1 MTLRY
6 DVHPVTPQA
15 RILDKAADALRSG
28 GLGLCPTDAGYTL
41 VWSLNGREAEE
52 RVRRLRQLDSKH
64 PFTLLCRQ
72 LSEAGRLA
80 RLDDPAFRLMRSLT
94 PGPCTFILPASA
106 ELPRRIRNAGRSKRR
121 DIGIRLPDHVVARA
135 LLDTV
140 GEPLLSAS
148 LVMPGEGDLVSN
160 EAESVAEGWLRWVD
174 FMKETSMPLANNAL
188 VLVTDGRKTLFFRN
202 HARCRSRNGCPRG
215 WARLRTQHHGELHR
229 RCRANCPSGS

>member
-1 MTLRY
+1 MTVRF
-6 DVHPVTPQA
+6 DVHPVNPQE
-15 RILDKAADALRSG
+15 RYLNKAAEQLAGG

-41 VWSLNGREAEE
+41 VWSLEGREAEE

-64 PFTLLCRQ
+64 PFTVLCRQ

-135 LLDTV
+135 LLDAV
-140 GEPLLSAS
+140 GEPLLSTS
-148 LVMPGEGDLVSN
+148 LVLPGEADPVSN

-174 FMKETSMPLANNAL
+174 FMLDAGDCPPGPTSM
-188 VLVTDGRKTLFFRN
+188 VDCTG
-202 HARCRSRNGCPRG
+202 
-215 WARLRTQHHGELHR
+215 GEPVVMRQGFQPVEL
-229 RCRANCPSGS
+229 

>member
-1 MTLRY
+1 MTVRF
-6 DVHPVTPQA
+6 DVHPVNPQE
-15 RILDKAADALRSG
+15 RYLNKAAEHLAGG

-41 VWSLNGREAEE
+41 VWSLEGRDAEE

-64 PFTLLCRQ
+64 PFTVLCKQ

-121 DIGIRLPDHVVARA
+121 DIGIRLPDHVVAYA
-135 LLDTV
+135 LLEAM

-148 LVMPGEGDLVSN
+148 LVVPGEGDLVSH
-160 EAESVAEGWLRWVD
+160 EAESVAECCLRWVD
-174 FMKETSMPLANNAL
+174 FMLDAGDCPPGPTSMVDCTGHEPVVMRQGFQPVGL
-188 VLVTDGRKTLFFRN
+188 
-202 HARCRSRNGCPRG
+202 
-215 WARLRTQHHGELHR
+215 
-229 RCRANCPSGS
+229 

>member
-1 MTLRY
+1 MTVRF
-6 DVHPVTPQA
+6 DVHPVNPQE
-15 RILDKAADALRSG
+15 RYLNKAAEQIAGG

-41 VWSLNGREAEE
+41 VWSLEGREAEE

-64 PFTLLCRQ
+64 PFTVLCKQ

-121 DIGIRLPDHVVARA
+121 DIGIRLPDHVVTRA
-135 LLDTV
+135 LLEAV

-148 LVMPGEGDLVSN
+148 LVLPDEGDLVSH
-160 EAESVAEGWLRWVD
+160 EAESVAQSLRWVD
-174 FMKETSMPLANNAL
+174 FMLDAGDCPPGPTSMVDCTGDELE
-188 VLVTDGRKTLFFRN
+188 VLRQGFQPVDLQR
-202 HARCRSRNGCPRG
+202 PV
-215 WARLRTQHHGELHR
+215 R
-229 RCRANCPSGS
+229 RE